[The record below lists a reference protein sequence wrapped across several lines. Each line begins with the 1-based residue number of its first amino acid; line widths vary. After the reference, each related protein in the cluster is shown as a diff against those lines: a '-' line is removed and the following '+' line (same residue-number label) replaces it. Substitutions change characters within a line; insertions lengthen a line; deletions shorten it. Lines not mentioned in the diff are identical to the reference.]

1 MLKVVVEVP
10 RIVDAP
16 LNTTV
21 PALLVNVPLL
31 EKFPANVNVPEV
43 EVNEPAL
50 IVRLLILTF
59 AVPKA
64 NVPAPDFVIL
74 TVVGVITPLI
84 LSVEA
89 TVFIVGLPA
98 ITVAPVPRFSVL
110 AAPMYVKS
118 PWICN
123 G

>member
-1 MLKVVVEVP
+1 LKVVVDVP

-21 PALLVNVPLL
+21 PKLLVNVPLL
-31 EKFPANVNVPEV
+31 EKSPANVNVPEV
-43 EVNEPAL
+43 EVNAPAL

-59 AVPKA
+59 VVPKA
-64 NVPAPDFVIL
+64 NVPAPDFVRL
-74 TVVGVITPLI
+74 TVVGVIGPLI
-84 LSVEA
+84 ESVEA
-89 TVFIVGLPA
+89 TVFIVGLPE

-110 AAPMYVKS
+110 AAPMYVKL
-118 PWICN
+118 PWICK